1 MRGVVL
7 TWMFGGLLA
16 GGQVAP
22 VEEGGPPDFFADR
35 STLHFIVS
43 TDLTVLL
50 ADRAL
55 DSPERPATLGY
66 RDANGAPIWIPIN
79 VKTRGKFRLLEDV
92 CDFPPIRLD
101 FPAKQLA
108 GTVFEG
114 QNKLK
119 LVTHCQTADSTY
131 EQYIIQE
138 YLAYRV
144 YELLT
149 PRSFRTRLAK
159 VTYGDAS
166 MTHDPITGYAF
177 IIENEREMATRNGTE
192 IVKLDGFHALLADE
206 LEMGIHDVFQ
216 FMIGNTDWSTILSQ
230 NVKFL
235 KDPAGNVTV
244 VPFDFDWSGV
254 VAAPYAKPAPD
265 VPTADVR
272 ERFYM
277 GVCRWNDH
285 LTAVFER
292 FVRLK
297 EPVYD
302 LYRNE
307 KALTPEHRESTLRY
321 YDEFYAVITNESQ
334 AQQQIREACRL

>member
-1 MRGVVL
+1 MRGAVMTL
-7 TWMFGGLLA
+7 MLGGMLA
-16 GGQVAP
+16 GGPVAP
-22 VEEGGPPDFFADR
+22 VGEGVPDFFADR
-35 STLHFIVS
+35 STLQFILS

-55 DSPERPATLGY
+55 NSPERPATLGY
-66 RDANGAPIWIPIN
+66 RDANGAPVWLPLKI
-79 VKTRGKFRLLEDV
+79 KTRGKFRLVESV

-101 FPAKQLA
+101 FPAKQLT
-108 GTVFEG
+108 GTVFAG

-119 LVTHCQTADSTY
+119 LVTHCRTADPAY
-131 EQYIIQE
+131 EQYVIQE
-138 YLAYRV
+138 YLSYRV

-166 MTHDPITGYAF
+166 VTHDPITGYAF
-177 IIENEREMATRNGTE
+177 VIEDEREMAGRTGAE
-192 IVKLDGFHALLADE
+192 IVELDGFHALLADE
-206 LEMGIHDVFQ
+206 FEMGVHDVFQ

-235 KDPAGNVTV
+235 QDPAGNVTV

-254 VAAPYAKPAPD
+254 VAAPYATPAPD
-265 VPTADVR
+265 IPITNVR

-285 LTAVFER
+285 LTAVFEH
-292 FVRLK
+292 FVQLK
-297 EPVYD
+297 GAIYD

-307 KALTPEHRESTLRY
+307 EALTPEHRERTLRY
-321 YDEFYAVITNESQ
+321 YDEFYAIITDKTL
-334 AQQQIREACRL
+334 AQNQIRDACRL